1 MSSFINMGDIEK
13 TVETYNL
20 LSSGY
25 YTHASPTLFNAG
37 IKRSQCSSCFLL
49 GTEDSMDG
57 ITDTWKSV
65 SSISKWGGGIG
76 IHIHNVRARGS
87 KIHGTNGTSNGIV
100 PMLKPFNET
109 ARYVD
114 QGGGRRNGSFAIYLS
129 PDHPDIEDWLD
140 LKKNTGD
147 ENARARDLFYGLWVP
162 DLFMK
167 RVQDNKEWSLF
178 CPTTC
183 GTLHKVYGDELC
195 LV

>member
-1 MSSFINMGDIEK
+1 MQDDSIEGI
-13 TVETYNL
+13 YD
-20 LSSGY
+20 
-25 YTHASPTLFNAG
+25 TLKDCA
-37 IKRSQCSSCFLL
+37 L
-49 GTEDSMDG
+49 
-57 ITDTWKSV
+57 
-65 SSISKWGGGIG
+65 ISKWAGGIG
-76 IHIHNVRARGS
+76 IHIHNIRSRGS

-167 RVQDNKEWSLF
+167 RVQENKHWCLF
-178 CPTTC
+178 CPATC
-183 GTLHKVYGDELC
+183 GILHDIYGSEYEKKYLDSNVFKDGC
-195 LV
+195 IKAKQTNGAGIKTNI